1 MDSKLQLHM
10 AQEDMELLH
19 GRRAIL
25 IIDHILISWI
35 KLSILNVFVMK

>member
-10 AQEDMELLH
+10 ADMELLH
-19 GRRAIL
+19 GRRAIS

-35 KLSILNVFVMK
+35 KLSILNVFLTK